1 MRASLPSLTAARK
14 SGGFSDKCYGTRA
27 EPSAPARQESR
38 ARPPARLMPRHAGP
52 ALAAPGA
59 SWCVA
64 GASKLIGIAQACTLV
79 RRHALRFAPRLEKRR
94 AYQDSRHA
102 KARGLQLLLDSF
114 GMLQPSIE
122 SIGQVVRIA
131 EQPQECGVVAS
142 MIPRQ
147 RNRNWPGHGL
157 TRKFQSQRPR
167 VRARSAPR
175 KPTTMPTPRPP
186 NSPAP
191 SLFAAKTRIYDRT
204 AAKKLLHLKGGT
216 PFDGRPRAAR
226 QDPEHCERL
235 VGPRRTPS
243 ASPS

>member
-1 MRASLPSLTAARK
+1 MRASSPSLTAARK

-27 EPSAPARQESR
+27 GPSVPARQESR

-59 SWCVA
+59 SWCVSR
-64 GASKLIGIAQACTLV
+64 ASKLIGIAQACTLV

-157 TRKFQSQRPR
+157 SRKSQSQRPN
-167 VRARSAPR
+167 VGAQSAPR
-175 KPTTMPTPRPP
+175 KPTTIAHPKAPQQLHA
-186 NSPAP
+186 PA
-191 SLFAAKTRIYDRT
+191 FTAKTKNCGRKAAKSWF
-204 AAKKLLHLKGGT
+204 L
-216 PFDGRPRAAR
+216 
-226 QDPEHCERL
+226 
-235 VGPRRTPS
+235 
-243 ASPS
+243 